1 GCSSDKGQKLTIA
14 TSANMQY
21 AIPELVLAFTRE
33 TGVQCEVIVSSSG
46 KLTAQIVAGAPYDV
60 FISADMK
67 HPEALFK
74 KSLTTAKPEV
84 YAEGKL
90 ILWTTNDEIN
100 PSIEI
105 LTNKQIKYIALAN
118 PKTAP

>member
-1 GCSSDKGQKLTIA
+1 
-14 TSANMQY
+14 
-21 AIPELVLAFTRE
+21 TRE

-118 PKTAP
+118 PKTAPYGSAAMEVMDYYKITDSVNSKLVF